1 MRIDITKQKDAKN
14 ISLYKLAKNIGVTY
28 PTMLR
33 IYRGETESIKFD
45 ILEALCLELSCTPN
59 DILVFE
65 CKDAYAIDDTDVENA
80 G

>member
-1 MRIDITKQKDAKN
+1 MRIDITKQKDDKN

-65 CKDAYAIDDTDVENA
+65 CKDVNGIGDTDVENA

>member
-65 CKDAYAIDDTDVENA
+65 CKDVENA